1 MCLHGCEIER
11 GWQKLRLFPTL
22 RKYQKENLG
31 KDILAGLIIMA
42 VSIPISMGYA
52 QIAGL
57 PAVYGLY
64 GSVLPIL
71 FFAVFSTSPQ
81 FIFGVDAAPAA
92 LVGSALLSLGI
103 ESGSEEAMRAVP
115 VLTLFVA
122 LWLFAFSYMKAG
134 KLVNYISAPVMGGF
148 ITGICTTIILMQV
161 PKLFGGSAGV
171 GEFFEL
177 AMHIGESLEK
187 LNLPSLLLGLAA
199 LFILL
204 LSKKL
209 IPKFPMAVLLMAG
222 GACMTKFL
230 PLKDWGVV
238 TLSAVE
244 PGLMPFALPDLSVIP
259 VREAVTIS
267 LSVAIVIMAETLL
280 AENSFAQKNG
290 YRIND
295 NQEIFA
301 FAMGNFIAA
310 LTGCCPINGSVS
322 RTAMGEQYQAR
333 TQLTGIVAGISM
345 LVLLLGG
352 TGFIGY
358 LPVPILTAIVIS
370 ALLGATEFDLAIRL
384 WKISRTECMIFI
396 GAFLG
401 VLFLGTINGVLIGIL
416 LSFAEVIIRTA
427 KPARCF
433 LGIQPGHRHFRDLKE
448 SSQIHAVSGVLIYR
462 FSSNLFFAN
471 IQVLRQDIEDHIT
484 PETKA
489 VILDASGIGSIDI
502 TAADGLDILCKSLQK
517 QNIRFYMTEHIA
529 GLNEQLRRLGLGYL
543 IEEGHVRRTIHIA
556 LKDMGIGRP
565 YPLEGGVDNTERSA
579 SRKRADNRVQEF
591 VWAFGQ
597 DAEAVIEKQIE
608 KQIEQLRET
617 GDVEALLHGR
627 WAHMEELDE
636 DEWLEHLEEH
646 LKEIVNISGKDE
658 QKLAEKIEAHRKE
671 VHDRIAQE
679 HPELAQKFR
688 ERRHILDAHLKE
700 RRPEVYELIT
710 TLRRKREADDN
721 SGDHDK

>member
-1 MCLHGCEIER
+1 MH
-11 GWQKLRLFPTL
+11 LFPTL
-22 RKYQKENLG
+22 RNYKKENLG

-92 LVGSALLSLGI
+92 LVGSALLSMGI

-148 ITGICTTIILMQV
+148 ITGICTTIILMQI

-177 AMHIGESLEK
+177 AVHIGESLEK
-187 LNLPSLLLGLAA
+187 LNLPSFLLGLFA

-209 IPKFPMAVLLMAG
+209 IPKFPMAVLLMAA

-230 PLKDWGVV
+230 PLKKWGVV

-244 PGLMPFALPDLSVIP
+244 PGLMPFALPDISVIP

-301 FAMGNFIAA
+301 FAMGNLIAA

-384 WKISRTECMIFI
+384 WKISRTECMIFV
-396 GAFLG
+396 GAFIG

-471 IQVLRQDIEDHIT
+471 IQVLRQDIEDHVT

-517 QNIRFYMTEHIA
+517 QNIRFYITEHIA
-529 GLNEQLRRLGLGYL
+529 GLNEQLRKLGLGYL

-597 DAEAVIEKQIE
+597 DAESVIEKQIE
-608 KQIEQLRET
+608 KQIEQLKET

-658 QKLAEKIEAHRKE
+658 QTLAEKIEAHRKE

-710 TLRRKREADDN
+710 TLRRKREAGDS
-721 SGDHDK
+721 SGDRDIQ

>member
-1 MCLHGCEIER
+1 MH
-11 GWQKLRLFPTL
+11 LFPTL
-22 RKYQKENLG
+22 RNYKKENLG

-71 FFAVFSTSPQ
+71 FFAVFSTSSQ

-92 LVGSALLSLGI
+92 LVGSALLSMGI

-148 ITGICTTIILMQV
+148 ITGICTTIILMQI

-177 AMHIGESLEK
+177 AVHIGESLEK
-187 LNLPSLLLGLAA
+187 LNLPSLLLGLFA

-209 IPKFPMAVLLMAG
+209 IPKFPMAVLLMAA

-230 PLKDWGVV
+230 PLKKWGVV
-238 TLSAVE
+238 TLSAVD
-244 PGLMPFALPDLSVIP
+244 PGLMPFALPDISVIP

-267 LSVAIVIMAETLL
+267 LSVAVVIMAETLL
-280 AENSFAQKNG
+280 TENNFAQKNG
-290 YRIND
+290 YRVND
-295 NQEIFA
+295 NQEILA
-301 FAMGNFIAA
+301 FAMGNLAAA

-322 RTAMGEQYQAR
+322 RTAMGEQYQAK
-333 TQLTGIVAGISM
+333 TQLTGIVAGLSM
-345 LVLLLGG
+345 IVLLLGG

-358 LPVPILTAIVIS
+358 LPVPVLTAIVIS
-370 ALLGATEFDLAIRL
+370 ALLGATEFELAVRL
-384 WKISRTECMIFI
+384 WKVSRTECLIFA
-396 GAFLG
+396 GAFFG
-401 VLFLGTINGVLIGIL
+401 VLMLGTINGVLIGII
-416 LSFAEVIIRTA
+416 LSFSEMIIRTA

-448 SSQIHAVSGVLIYR
+448 GSQIHAVEGVLIYR

-471 IQVLRQDIEDHIT
+471 IQVLKQDIEDHVT
-484 PETKA
+484 EQTRA
-489 VILDASGIGSIDI
+489 VILDASGIGSMDI
-502 TAADGLDILCKSLQK
+502 TAADGLGMLYQSLK
-517 QNIRFYMTEHIA
+517 EKGIRFYMTEHIA
-529 GLNEQLRRLGLGYL
+529 DLNEQLRKLGLGYM
-543 IEEGHVRRTIHIA
+543 IEGGSVRRTIHIA
-556 LKDMGIGRP
+556 LKDMGIKRP
-565 YPLEGGVDNTERSA
+565 YPLEGGVDNDDRSA

-591 VWAFGQ
+591 VWAFGT
-597 DAEAVIEKQIE
+597 ETEEQIE
-608 KQIEQLRET
+608 KQILLQIEQLKEG
-617 GDVEALLHGR
+617 GDVENLLHGR
-627 WAHMEELDE
+627 WSHMEAMDE

-658 QKLAEKIEAHRKE
+658 KTLARRLEEHRRE
-671 VHDRIAQE
+671 VHDRIATE
-679 HPELAQKFR
+679 HPELAERFR
-688 ERRHILDAHLKE
+688 ERRHVLDEHLKQ
-700 RRPEVYELIT
+700 RRPEVYELVVS
-710 TLRRKREADDN
+710 LREKEETDL
-721 SGDHDK
+721 K

>member
-1 MCLHGCEIER
+1 MH
-11 GWQKLRLFPTL
+11 LFPTL
-22 RKYQKENLG
+22 RNYKKENLG

-92 LVGSALLSLGI
+92 LVGSALLSMGI

-122 LWLFAFSYMKAG
+122 LWLLAFSYMKAG

-148 ITGICTTIILMQV
+148 ITGICTTIILMQI

-177 AMHIGESLEK
+177 AVHIGESLEK
-187 LNLPSLLLGLAA
+187 LNLPSLLLGLFA

-209 IPKFPMAVLLMAG
+209 IPKFPMAVLLMAA

-230 PLKDWGVV
+230 PLKKWGVV

-244 PGLMPFALPDLSVIP
+244 PGLMPFALPDISVIP

-301 FAMGNFIAA
+301 FAMGNLIAA

-384 WKISRTECMIFI
+384 WKISRTECMIFV
-396 GAFLG
+396 GAFIG

-471 IQVLRQDIEDHIT
+471 IQVLRQDIEDHVT
-484 PETKA
+484 QETKA

-517 QNIRFYMTEHIA
+517 QNIRFYITEHIA
-529 GLNEQLRRLGLGYL
+529 GLNEQLRKLGLGYL

-597 DAEAVIEKQIE
+597 DAETAIEKQIE
-608 KQIEQLRET
+608 KQIEQLKET

-658 QKLAEKIEAHRKE
+658 QTLAEKIEAHRKE

-710 TLRRKREADDN
+710 TLRRKRGAGDS
-721 SGDHDK
+721 SGDRDIQ

>member
-1 MCLHGCEIER
+1 MH
-11 GWQKLRLFPTL
+11 LFPTL
-22 RKYQKENLG
+22 RNYKKENLG

-71 FFAVFSTSPQ
+71 FFAVFSISPQ

-92 LVGSALLSLGI
+92 LVGSALLSMGI

-148 ITGICTTIILMQV
+148 ITGICTTIILMQI

-177 AMHIGESLEK
+177 AVHIGESLEK
-187 LNLPSLLLGLAA
+187 LNLPSLLLGLFA

-209 IPKFPMAVLLMAG
+209 IPKFPMAVLLMAA

-230 PLKDWGVV
+230 PLKKWGVV
-238 TLSAVE
+238 TLSAVD

-301 FAMGNFIAA
+301 FAMGNLIAA

-345 LVLLLGG
+345 FVLLLGG

-384 WKISRTECMIFI
+384 WKISRTECMIFV
-396 GAFLG
+396 GAFIG

-471 IQVLRQDIEDHIT
+471 TQVLRQDIEDHVT

-517 QNIRFYMTEHIA
+517 QNIRFYITEHIA
-529 GLNEQLRRLGLGYL
+529 GLNEQLRKLGLGYL

-597 DAEAVIEKQIE
+597 DAESVIEKQIE
-608 KQIEQLRET
+608 KQIEQLKET

-658 QKLAEKIEAHRKE
+658 QTLAEKIEAHRKE

-710 TLRRKREADDN
+710 TLRRKRGAGDS
-721 SGDHDK
+721 SGDRDIQ

>member
-1 MCLHGCEIER
+1 MH
-11 GWQKLRLFPTL
+11 LFPTL
-22 RKYQKENLG
+22 RNYKKENLG

-92 LVGSALLSLGI
+92 LVGSALLSMGI

-122 LWLFAFSYMKAG
+122 LWLFAFSYVKAG

-148 ITGICTTIILMQV
+148 ITGICTTIILMQI

-177 AMHIGESLEK
+177 AVHIGESLEK
-187 LNLPSLLLGLAA
+187 LNLPSLLLGLFA

-209 IPKFPMAVLLMAG
+209 IPKFPMVVLLMAA

-230 PLKDWGVV
+230 PLKKWGVV
-238 TLSAVE
+238 TLSAVD

-301 FAMGNFIAA
+301 FAMGNLIAA

-384 WKISRTECMIFI
+384 WKISRTECMIFV
-396 GAFLG
+396 GAFIG

-471 IQVLRQDIEDHIT
+471 IQVLRQDIEDHVT
-484 PETKA
+484 QETKA

-517 QNIRFYMTEHIA
+517 HNIRFYITEHIA
-529 GLNEQLRRLGLGYL
+529 GLNEQLRKLGLGYL

-597 DAEAVIEKQIE
+597 DAETAIEKQIE
-608 KQIEQLRET
+608 KQIEQLKET

-658 QKLAEKIEAHRKE
+658 QTLAEKIEAHRKE

-688 ERRHILDAHLKE
+688 ERRHILDVHLKE

-710 TLRRKREADDN
+710 TLRRKREAGDS
-721 SGDHDK
+721 SGDRDIQ

>member
-1 MCLHGCEIER
+1 MH
-11 GWQKLRLFPTL
+11 LFPTL
-22 RKYQKENLG
+22 RNYKKENLG

-92 LVGSALLSLGI
+92 LVGSALLSIGI

-148 ITGICTTIILMQV
+148 ITGICTTIILMQI

-171 GEFFEL
+171 GEFFEI
-177 AMHIGESLEK
+177 AVHIGESLEK
-187 LNLPSLLLGLAA
+187 LNLPSLLLGLFA

-209 IPKFPMAVLLMAG
+209 IPKFPMAVLLMAA

-230 PLKDWGVV
+230 PLKKWGVV
-238 TLSAVE
+238 TLSAVD

-301 FAMGNFIAA
+301 FAMGNLIAA

-384 WKISRTECMIFI
+384 WKISRTECMIFV
-396 GAFLG
+396 GAFIG

-471 IQVLRQDIEDHIT
+471 IQVLRQDIEDHVT
-484 PETKA
+484 QETKA

-517 QNIRFYMTEHIA
+517 QNIRFYITEHIA
-529 GLNEQLRRLGLGYL
+529 GLNEQLRKLGLGYL

-597 DAEAVIEKQIE
+597 DAESVIEKQIE
-608 KQIEQLRET
+608 KQIEQLKET

-658 QKLAEKIEAHRKE
+658 QTLAEKIEAHRKE

-688 ERRHILDAHLKE
+688 ERRHILDVHLKE

-710 TLRRKREADDN
+710 TLRRKREAGDS
-721 SGDHDK
+721 SGDRDIQ